1 MVFDRVEITMKYCCY
16 CANPVVLKIPEHDN
30 LPRYM
35 CENCGAVHYQNPKI
49 VAGCIAKWED
59 KILLCRRAIE
69 PRYGLW
75 TVPAGFME
83 NNETVAQAAARETFE
98 EATAAVNNL
107 TLHSLF
113 NIPHINQVY
122 IVFEGDLAQPEPKP
136 GLETLEVRLVDEPE
150 VPWDEIAFPVVHR
163 ALKLFFAR
171 SQGAHGHVYMA
182 DIGAKW
188 GGD

>member
-1 MVFDRVEITMKYCCY
+1 MKYCCY
-16 CANPVVLKIPEHDN
+16 CASPVALKIPDGDN
-30 LPRYM
+30 LPRYI

-49 VAGCIAKWED
+49 VAGCLAKWED
-59 KILLCRRAIE
+59 KVLLCRRAIE

-107 TLHSLF
+107 VLHSLF

-122 IVFEGDLAQPEPKP
+122 IMFEGDLAQPAPKP
-136 GLETLEVRLVDEPE
+136 GLESLEVKLLSQQDI
-150 VPWDEIAFPVVHR
+150 PWDEIAFPVIRR
-163 ALKLFFAR
+163 ALELFFTE
-171 SQGAHGHVYMA
+171 SQTPPGHVHVA

-188 GGD
+188 SGD

>member
-1 MVFDRVEITMKYCCY
+1 MKYCCY
-16 CANPVVLKIPEHDN
+16 CANPVVLKIPAKDN
-30 LPRYM
+30 LPRYT

-49 VAGCIAKWED
+49 VAGCIATWED

-98 EATAAVNNL
+98 EATAKVDNL

-122 IVFEGDLAQPEPKP
+122 IVFAGNLAQPETRP
-136 GLETLEVRLVDEPE
+136 GLESLEVNLVEEQDM
-150 VPWDEIAFPVVHR
+150 PWDEIAFPVIR
-163 ALKLFFAR
+163 RTLELFFDR
-171 SQGAHGHVYMA
+171 SETPPGHVYVG
-182 DIGAKW
+182 DIGPKW
-188 GGD
+188 GGE